1 MNPDK
6 HNIKFAKREGKI
18 KIRAYIL
25 TEYQMWTHVCYVY
38 NYGKWLKVC
47 GKSTIYQFNLASKYF
62 YLGFY
67 KWQAGR
73 H

>member
-47 GKSTIYQFNLASKYF
+47 GKSTSIYQFNFKHLNTSI
-62 YLGFY
+62 
-67 KWQAGR
+67 
-73 H
+73 